1 MPEPVRPSATD
12 VMRDRITRL
21 GILSFALK
29 RQTETF
35 RHLLVPRQPVT
46 LRELCGRVQAQQCDW
61 WHREW
66 TRLVEDLHRAVSR
79 LRPRAW

>member
-1 MPEPVRPSATD
+1 VPQPVRPSATD

-29 RQTETF
+29 RQTEAF
-35 RHLLVPRQPVT
+35 RPLLMPRPPVT
-46 LRELCGRVQAQQCDW
+46 LRELCGRVHAQQWHW

-66 TRLVEDLHRAVSR
+66 TRLVRDMHRAVSL
-79 LRPRAW
+79 LRPRV